1 LLEDVQ
7 KVLAALS
14 PHADARGES
23 AVDIQVITSLERH
36 AQAWLAPGLAGQAGI
51 PDVVQR
57 FLIAVTEG
65 KVPNDVPSAVSYFK
79 RAVRNAS
86 IDEYRRLQRLSFDD
100 EAAASVVD
108 PDDQILRL
116 LAPSADRALIAAGL
130 KWSRTV
136 NDVTVI
142 KVVRTWLNLA
152 KLSGKQP
159 SERVVG
165 QELGLSQEAVRKAL
179 QRFRNR
185 ISNQLDP

>member
-1 LLEDVQ
+1 M
-7 KVLAALS
+7 LAALS
-14 PHADARGES
+14 PYAEARRGS
-23 AVDIQVITSLERH
+23 AVDVQVITSLERH
-36 AQAWLAPGLAGQAGI
+36 AQTWLAPGLAGHAGI

-65 KVPNDVPSAVSYFK
+65 KVPKEVPGAVSYFK

-100 EAAASVVD
+100 EAASSVVD
-108 PDDQILRL
+108 PDDEILRL
-116 LAPSADRALIAAGL
+116 LAPAADRALVAAGL

-142 KVVRTWLNLA
+142 RVVRTWLNLA
-152 KLSGKQP
+152 KLGGKRP
-159 SERVVG
+159 SEREVG

-185 ISNQLDP
+185 ISNQLDA

>member
-1 LLEDVQ
+1 MQ